1 MFFLTDVLPFTITAC
16 LHMETGAVLLCYIA
30 MLVYHLFEQNRVR
43 IARER
48 IGNSTQRLKTVQ
60 LLLTE
65 GRVCA

>member
-1 MFFLTDVLPFTITAC
+1 
-16 LHMETGAVLLCYIA
+16 METGAVLLCYIA